1 MILKSQVFR
10 RKFNKEPYTAY
21 AMPKY
26 LNDHIN
32 STKSLNFQVI
42 GSRGKG
48 KSTMVRHILELNNK
62 ADSPNSNLPKTGSSE
77 TTRKPT
83 PYKLTNEIYLWDMPG
98 LGGNTTFQPY
108 DMLHTKEN
116 SKF

>member
-1 MILKSQVFR
+1 MLR

-21 AMPKY
+21 PMPKY
-26 LNDHIN
+26 LEKHMT
-32 STKSLNFQVI
+32 STNKSLNFQVI

-77 TTRKPT
+77 TTLKPT
-83 PYKLTNEIYLWDMPG
+83 PYKLTNHIYLWDMPG
-98 LGGNTTFQPY
+98 LGGNATS
-108 DMLHTKEN
+108 N
-116 SKF
+116 SDKIKLNLAKKLNFYHN